1 MCENESATPRVKA
14 NAYSPGQ
21 RHAVEVTD
29 HKTHGPVPAP
39 GSVGIAKVTQVMA
52 KTAFAGIMCI
62 GQKFVCEKYTC
73 IIRHKDV
80 MATEID
86 KVYMHLS
93 FRSGDI
99 VEALVLSLGDAR
111 TYFLTT
117 AKNELGVVSA
127 ESTAG
132 ATMVPITEHH
142 HRAAISSPPFPPRCF
157 EYRIPGPKSN
167 VSANATTTRSGML
180 ISANTTLPEFSLLES
195 EGFVARNEEHALAV
209 DDDRG
214 LVESRS
220 PVDLESLRVRP
231 QYAYVTGA
239 KCRVAIQ
246 LLLIQV
252 VLEVYSMFRSHLS
265 AKTLPLLFNALHSVS
280 LHAHNTNLQTMLQH
294 IVADGDGKTCK
305 TKTPSI
311 NITGSQKLQILQKSC
326 DNSYPNTS
334 KNFLPRLR
342 NFNQTNID

>member
-1 MCENESATPRVKA
+1 MLHLQLMCENESATPRVKA

-132 ATMVPITEHH
+132 ATMVPISETEMSCPLSGQSEQ
-142 HRAAISSPPFPPRCF
+142 RKVEKQQMKC
-157 EYRIPGPKSN
+157 ENKKS
-167 VSANATTTRSGML
+167 
-180 ISANTTLPEFSLLES
+180 
-195 EGFVARNEEHALAV
+195 EHNC
-209 DDDRG
+209 
-214 LVESRS
+214 S
-220 PVDLESLRVRP
+220 
-231 QYAYVTGA
+231 
-239 KCRVAIQ
+239 
-246 LLLIQV
+246 
-252 VLEVYSMFRSHLS
+252 
-265 AKTLPLLFNALHSVS
+265 
-280 LHAHNTNLQTMLQH
+280 
-294 IVADGDGKTCK
+294 
-305 TKTPSI
+305 
-311 NITGSQKLQILQKSC
+311 
-326 DNSYPNTS
+326 
-334 KNFLPRLR
+334 
-342 NFNQTNID
+342 